1 MFEFEFVQWAL
12 NQLCFLGYMYQK
24 NVTNHTNM
32 SDDLFDRLRSRKPPL
47 EMTHLNAT
55 SHGRVVSMSKCAN
68 FRQPAL
74 PAGSARKCAVMM
86 MNTKTG
92 RLHLV

>member
-1 MFEFEFVQWAL
+1 MFKFEFVQWAL

-47 EMTHLNAT
+47 ELTHLNAT
-55 SHGRVVSMSKCAN
+55 SHGRGCVYV
-68 FRQPAL
+68 
-74 PAGSARKCAVMM
+74 
-86 MNTKTG
+86 
-92 RLHLV
+92 